1 MGRPECPIT
10 EFIFPLLSSNYSFT
24 LRNEKRLYSLRNP
37 LLHSVTTESIS
48 FPSYWL
54 HKLTALK
61 TSSIHSH
68 LKIQLNEFWGADVTN
83 SLCLGLP
90 EEIMEHS
97 LSDRNNSF
105 RGMHPFL
112 WSTYFLYFWPEHH
125 ILLNYITV
133 ILEFH
138 NNKKIQ

>member
-1 MGRPECPIT
+1 MGRPKCPVT

-54 HKLTALK
+54 HKFTALK
-61 TSSIHSH
+61 TSSVHSH
-68 LKIQLNEFWGADVTN
+68 LKIQLDEFWGADVTN

-90 EEIMEHS
+90 EEIMEH
-97 LSDRNNSF
+97 LVSDKTIPSEVCIHF
-105 RGMHPFL
+105 FGQLTFCI
-112 WSTYFLYFWPEHH
+112 SG
-125 ILLNYITV
+125 LNTTFY
-133 ILEFH
+133 
-138 NNKKIQ
+138 